1 MAKKKRNPRRKARR
15 RQAGASV
22 RTTISVCMIAKDEA
36 GFLKRCLESI
46 QGLADEVVVADTGSS
61 DHTREVARAAGAKV
75 IETPW
80 EADFSRARNVALESA
95 KGAWILVLD
104 CDEVL
109 ARRDWDA
116 LLQTISRGRAVGYR
130 MTTRNYVRES
140 NRVGWQACKG
150 SYAEEKDYPGWFPT
164 TKVRLFRNDPI
175 IRFEGTV
182 HELVEGR
189 IQAIGGTVGDCPVP
203 VHHYGYVEKD
213 RPVAAYAEAAARKAD
228 GNPEDAEAFYELA
241 LARRDVGDMEGAREA
256 AERCIAL
263 LDGGAQ
269 RQGHYLRRDFVFM
282 VYGQVLGKLG
292 DMGGE
297 ENAYLRALKENPAC
311 YQALNN
317 LGTLAQNRGDLPA
330 ALGHYEQA
338 LALAPEVETIRENV
352 ERVKK
357 RIQESGVR
365 SQESGVRSQDLGQ
378 EGGNGNGG
386 RLSLCMIVKNEAARL
401 GRCLDSVHG
410 LVDEMVVVDTGSSD
424 ETVAVAERYGAK
436 VGYFEWCDDF
446 AAARNASLELATG
459 DWILWLDADDV
470 LPEASHAKVRMAM
483 RNGLEKRVAYYFVL
497 NSQGY
502 ERSSCLQMRLFPNLP
517 GVAFSMP
524 IHEQVTP
531 SLARLGVRCEA
542 ADIRVVHTGYTT
554 PDVVREKQKRYLGIM
569 ERWLETHPGDYI
581 VRSHAA
587 RTYYVWGDLDRAMA
601 HYEKILNESDC
612 RADRNLVIETTA
624 LLYLGRCH
632 MRRRDF
638 QRAIPLL
645 LEAQKL
651 DDQYAVT
658 NVTLGECY
666 TKMGTHEK
674 ALEALARARA
684 YEDQVT
690 FAANDREALKY
701 SIRFFTGQ
709 NLEAQGRLDEALAC
723 YREAS
728 EADPK
733 RSGAL
738 GALSTVLRK
747 LGRRE
752 EAVAALDEALERAP
766 DDAKHRFNRGT
777 FYLESGDLE
786 AAEKWLK
793 RALDVAP
800 EMPEPYLNLGSVARR
815 RGDLKTA
822 EEMYRKAV
830 ALDTG
835 SYEPL
840 ANLGHLLLDLGRYG
854 EAGEALRQV
863 QDRKTGL
870 LDIDLGLCA
879 AYAAEGRMADARD
892 MACKAVRAVYGT
904 ALQLD
909 LPQDVSA
916 EALAQV
922 LAECGVMLLTK
933 QFAVCAR
940 LAFLAAHLLRPGS
953 IEIALQ
959 LAEVYRATDAMWK
972 AVAIYEALIQKYP
985 TVLELFQ
992 KLGDCY
998 KAMGAHE
1005 AARMCSERVA
1015 ALTEKA

>member
-1 MAKKKRNPRRKARR
+1 MAKKKRHQRKKTRR
-15 RQAGASV
+15 RQTDASGG
-22 RTTISVCMIAKDEA
+22 TTISVCMIAKDEA
-36 GFLKRCLESI
+36 EFLKRCLESI
-46 QGLADEVVVADTGSS
+46 QGLAYEVVVADTGSS
-61 DHTREVARAAGAKV
+61 DNTREVARAAGARV
-75 IETPW
+75 IEAPW
-80 EADFSRARNVALESA
+80 EADFARARNVTLAAA
-95 KGAWILVLD
+95 KGAWVLVLD

-116 LLQTISRGRAVGYR
+116 LLRTISGGRAQGYR

-175 IRFEGTV
+175 IRFEGAV

-189 IQAIGGTVGDCPVP
+189 IQAIGGTIGDCPVP

-213 RPVAAYAEAAARKAD
+213 RPVAAYAEAAARKAA
-228 GNPEDAEAFYELA
+228 GNPENAEAFYELA
-241 LARRDVGDMEGAREA
+241 LARRDARDMEGAQEA

-263 LDGGAQ
+263 LEGGTK
-269 RQGHYLRRDFVFM
+269 RQGHYLRRDFVFV

-292 DMGGE
+292 DVAGE
-297 ENAYLRALKENPAC
+297 ENAYHRALKENPAC

-317 LGTLAQNRGDLPA
+317 LGALAQNRGDLTA
-330 ALGHYEQA
+330 ALRHYEQA
-338 LALAPEVETIRENV
+338 LALAPEMETIRENV
-352 ERVKK
+352 ARVKK
-357 RIQESGVR
+357 RIQAPGAR
-365 SQESGVRSQDLGQ
+365 RQNGGQ
-378 EGGNGNGG
+378 EEGSGRGG
-386 RLSLCMIVKNEAARL
+386 RLSLCMIVRNEAARL
-401 GRCLDSVHG
+401 GRCLDSVKG
-410 LVDEMVVVDTGSSD
+410 LADEMVVVDTGSSD

-446 AAARNASLELATG
+446 AAARNASLKLATG
-459 DWILWLDADDV
+459 DWVLWLDADDV
-470 LPEASHAKVRMAM
+470 LPEASHAKVRTAM
-483 RNGLEKRVAYYFVL
+483 RSGLGKRVAYYFVL
-497 NSQGY
+497 NSEGY

-517 GVAFSMP
+517 GVEFSMP

-542 ADIRVVHTGYTT
+542 TDIRVVHTGYTT
-554 PDVVREKQKRYLGIM
+554 PDVVRDKQKRYLGIM

-587 RTYYVWGDLDRAMA
+587 MTYYIWGELDLAIA
-601 HYEKILNESDC
+601 HYEKILRESDC
-612 RADRNLVIETTA
+612 RKDRNLVIETTA

-632 MRRRDF
+632 MRKRDY
-638 QRAIPLL
+638 QTARPLL
-645 LEAQKL
+645 LEARKL

-666 TKMGTHEK
+666 TKMGAHEK
-674 ALEALARARA
+674 ALEALERARA
-684 YEDQVT
+684 YEDQET

-709 NLEAQGRLDEALAC
+709 NLEAQGRLDEASDC
-723 YREAS
+723 YRQAS
-728 EADPK
+728 EADPN

-752 EAVAALDEALERAP
+752 EAVVALEEALERNP
-766 DDAKHRFNRGT
+766 DDPKHRFNRGT

-786 AAEKWLK
+786 AAERWLK

-830 ALDTG
+830 ALDTA

-863 QDRKTGL
+863 QVRKSGL

-879 AYAAEGRMADARD
+879 AYAAEGRVADARD
-892 MACKAVRAVYGT
+892 LACRAVRAVYGA
-904 ALQLD
+904 ALQGD
-909 LPQDVSA
+909 LPQDISA

-922 LAECGVMLLTK
+922 LAECGYMLLKK
-933 QFAVCAR
+933 QIAICAR
-940 LAFLAAHLLRPGS
+940 LAFLAAHLLSPDS
-953 IEIALQ
+953 MEISLQ
-959 LAEVYRATDAMWK
+959 LAEVYRATNAVWQ
-972 AVAIYEALIQKYP
+972 AVAIYEALIQKVP
-985 TVLELFQ
+985 TVAELFQ

-998 KAMGAHE
+998 KTMGAHE

-1015 ALTEKA
+1015 VLTEKA